1 MRRQKSEDIFKIEVC
16 DRHNLAF
23 KSSKE
28 IN

>member
-1 MRRQKSEDIFKIEVC
+1 MRSQKSEDIFKRETC